1 MKARKLPLVYPTAG
15 FAGLLFVLGA
25 MWYAAASQNNVAVY
39 LLFFALTAVF
49 LVSIPHT
56 LVNLAGVTVTL
67 ESVQP
72 AFVGQEVSLP
82 LEIMNESR
90 ATRHGIELALSSPD
104 RARQRIDYI
113 PARKAA
119 RVTLRFPARDAAAV
133 QAAAS

>member
-1 MKARKLPLVYPTAG
+1 MKARKLPLIYPTAG

-25 MWYAAASQNNVAVY
+25 MWYAASSQNNTAVY

-56 LVNLAGVTVTL
+56 LINLAGVTVTL

-82 LEIMNESR
+82 LEIMNDSR
-90 ATRHGIELALSSPD
+90 ATRHGIELLCQ
-104 RARQRIDYI
+104 ARIASIDASTTFQPI
-113 PARKAA
+113 RQPA
-119 RVTLRFPARDAAAV
+119 
-133 QAAAS
+133 